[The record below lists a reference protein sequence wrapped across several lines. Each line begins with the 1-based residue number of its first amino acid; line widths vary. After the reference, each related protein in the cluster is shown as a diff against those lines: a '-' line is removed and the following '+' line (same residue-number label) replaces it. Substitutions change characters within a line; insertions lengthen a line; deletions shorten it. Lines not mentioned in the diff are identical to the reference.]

1 MVLRCRGRINNS
13 SLQPESKNPI
23 LLPPNHPFID
33 LLIRRTLQ
41 KIKHSSVQTTLTML
55 REHVWIL
62 SGTQS
67 VKHVLRC
74 CVTCRRH
81 KGLPYSSCNMFQ
93 IYQAW
98 VSQKLHTLL
107 VEVKTVINSRQLTYV
122 EDDQD
127 GMNYTL
133 SPSNLVNG

>member
-1 MVLRCRGRINNS
+1 MNPPRVGHFSLFLDDNMVLRCCGRINNS

-41 KIKHSSVQTTLTML
+41 KVKHSSVQTTLTML
-55 REHVWIL
+55 REHMFGFSVVHN
-62 SGTQS
+62 

-74 CVTCRRH
+74 CVTCRRL

-98 VSQKLHTLL
+98 VSQKHTAC
-107 VEVKTVINSRQLTYV
+107 
-122 EDDQD
+122 
-127 GMNYTL
+127 
-133 SPSNLVNG
+133 